1 MSLKDDYKELFELLR
16 SRNINYLIIGAYA
29 VACHGLPRYTGALDL
44 LIEPTDRNRERLV
57 DVLAQFGFASVGISI
72 GDLSRVDQVVQLG
85 VEPTRIDI
93 ITGISGVSF
102 EDAYQDRVEI
112 EFGGFKL
119 PVISIDDLI
128 KNKIAS
134 GRPQDLADVE
144 RLKKINAK

>member
-1 MSLKDDYKELFELLR
+1 MSLKDDYKELVALLH
-16 SRNINYLIIGAYA
+16 SRNVNYLIVGAYA
-29 VACHGLPRYTGALDL
+29 VACHGLPRYTGGFDL
-44 LIEPTDRNRERLV
+44 LIEQTDRNRERLV
-57 DVLAQFGFASVGISI
+57 DVLAQFGFASLGIST
-72 GDLSRVDQVVQLG
+72 GDLNKIDQVVQLG

-102 EDAYQDRVEI
+102 EEAYKNRVEI
-112 EFGGFKL
+112 EFDGFKL

-128 KNKIAS
+128 KNKTTS